1 MISEGSPQDL
11 LRRICT
17 PGSPQDLRV
26 RSCARS
32 CKDLFCESDLRSD
45 ILCGNLQAECPATK
59 VSRMFCASLHSRH
72 GHGHVTRAILRE
84 NSQGISRKRPRPR
97 TTTTVLCEPAQS
109 KCTWTSQKSPFMRE
123 VTRKMSRPGLRAS
136 AVEMHLDISKEPFYA
151 RIYREITAPQDL
163 AKPTAQTLCGPA
175 QSKCTWTCH

>member
-97 TTTTVLCEPAQS
+97 TTTTVLREPAQS
-109 KCTWTSQKSPFMRE
+109 NCTWT
-123 VTRKMSRPGLRAS
+123 VTRTIVCGNLQEKSRNSG
-136 AVEMHLDISKEPFYA
+136 
-151 RIYREITAPQDL
+151 
-163 AKPTAQTLCGPA
+163 
-175 QSKCTWTCH
+175 